1 MGKLAP
7 MYLVPLHWHRLMSV
21 TESTEVKPN
30 LEEKIR
36 LSLLGVC
43 QEKTFNAY

>member
-1 MGKLAP
+1 MGNLAP

-30 LEEKIR
+30 LEEKSIST
-36 LSLLGVC
+36 LSALII
-43 QEKTFNAY
+43 FRDS